1 MAAAITF
8 RTDDEADD
16 ALAELTA
23 DGTSTSAAI
32 RNALIVTAQQ
42 HRATRLRTE
51 AEALAADPDDRAE
64 ARRVL
69 ADLEPLRAW

>member
-1 MAAAITF
+1 MTAITF
-8 RTDDEADD
+8 RTDDEADR
-16 ALAELTA
+16 ALAELTE

-32 RNALIVTAQQ
+32 RNAIIETARQ
-42 HRATRLRTE
+42 HRAKRLVAE

>member
-1 MAAAITF
+1 MVAITF
-8 RTDDEADD
+8 RTDGEAEE

-32 RNALIVTAQQ
+32 RNALIVTVRQ
-42 HRATRLRTE
+42 HRTTRLPTE
-51 AEALAADPDDRAE
+51 AEEVAADPDDRAE

-69 ADLEPLRAW
+69 ADMEPLRAW

>member
-1 MAAAITF
+1 MTAITF
-8 RTDDEADD
+8 RTDEEAED

-32 RNALIVTAQQ
+32 RNALIATARQ

-51 AEALAADPDDRAE
+51 AEQLAADPDDRAE